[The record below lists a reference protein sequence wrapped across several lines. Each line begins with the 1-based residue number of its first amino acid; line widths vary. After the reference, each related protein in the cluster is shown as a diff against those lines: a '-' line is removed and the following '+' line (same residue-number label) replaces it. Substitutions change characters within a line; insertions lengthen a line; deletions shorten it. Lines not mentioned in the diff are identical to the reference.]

1 MSLKSL
7 HFRTFLKRFLCVCMI
22 VTEKSGDKSFPGA
35 RRFIGATL
43 LTLTDS
49 IVTDL
54 KMLTGG
60 NFPDVTHGVLIQ
72 AVTFNGPAHRSG
84 KELHLINYC
93 IYRSV

>member
-1 MSLKSL
+1 
-7 HFRTFLKRFLCVCMI
+7 MI
-22 VTEKSGDKSFPGA
+22 VPEKSGDKSFPGA

-72 AVTFNGPAHRSG
+72 AVTFNGPAHRFD
-84 KELHLINYC
+84 KELRFIYYC